1 MCIKGDVDMECI
13 INGNKTETE
22 TGISVEKLLLERK
35 LNPEVVV
42 VELNREIVDRS
53 LFSDTIIPDNA
64 EIEILSFVGG
74 GINE

>member
-1 MCIKGDVDMECI
+1 MECV
-13 INGNKTETE
+13 INGTKTEIE
-22 TGISVEKLLLERK
+22 SGISVEKLLLERD

-42 VELNREIVDRS
+42 VELNRDIIDRT
-53 LFSDTIIPDNA
+53 LFSDTTIPDNA

>member
-1 MCIKGDVDMECI
+1 MKCV
-13 INGNKTETE
+13 INGTDTEVTS
-22 TGISVEKLLLERK
+22 GISVENLLLERS

-42 VELNREIVDRS
+42 VELNREIVDRAQ
-53 LFSDTIIPDNA
+53 FSATTVPDNA